1 MHPSNDNRPAEF
13 DAEIQK
19 HIGGLY
25 RFAAKRYGVGIE
37 DLVQDTIENALK
49 RWRAFRPGGRM
60 FPWLAHMLRHTKY
73 KQEGLRRVVRFTG
86 DELPEMISQ
95 PSQEYAVDASLALS
109 RASPR
114 VRTLLAMAAQE
125 FTFEEIGAEFGV
137 SKQRAKQMVDREQA
151 LLRADTRRA
160 LAA

>member
-1 MHPSNDNRPAEF
+1 MTPSNDNRPAEF

-25 RFAAKRYGVGIE
+25 RFAAKRYGSGIE

-73 KQEGLRRVVRFTG
+73 KQDGLRRVVRFTG

-95 PSQEYAVDASLALS
+95 PSQEYAVDLSLVLS
-109 RASPR
+109 RSTPR
-114 VRTLLAMAAQE
+114 SRAILTMAAQE
-125 FTFEEIGAEFGV
+125 FTFEEIGAKLGV
-137 SKQRAKQMVDREQA
+137 SKQRAKQLADREQA
-151 LLRADTRRA
+151 LLRTDARRG